1 MDNRRPGMAELK
13 VLRAGCGACNSPQ
26 RLPGLGAITG
36 RLEQPPSDLMR
47 LQHRQKDNTPVGW
60 EDGCVRNQTRRIMAP
75 GLGPSRLSRPWCPWL
90 ILQST
95 ANSACSISKSC
106 LSFAQASPSRRQTNA
121 SPWSIGGFCQLQGL
135 SCHCDSV
142 IASPLRAGQSK
153 KRGAHCPEPPRFF
166 SPEAPFRLRR
176 DHAQVHWL
184 PQRAAQSGTAFATW
198 PAQPPRIRAS
208 DADSDRTPS
217 QAQSRIPPPA
227 AVTSSRSEALQG
239 FQVDRTRHCAP
250 EHELRPVGHWAL
262 QQQPD
267 TWFQA
272 PLFR

>member
-153 KRGAHCPEPPRFF
+153 KRGAHCPEPPRL
-166 SPEAPFRLRR
+166 SLPRLRSVCDGTKPR
-176 DHAQVHWL
+176 SIPL
-184 PQRAAQSGTAFATW
+184 AAPTGCPIRHSVCDLASTATE
-198 PAQPPRIRAS
+198 
-208 DADSDRTPS
+208 D
-217 QAQSRIPPPA
+217 
-227 AVTSSRSEALQG
+227 QG
-239 FQVDRTRHCAP
+239 
-250 EHELRPVGHWAL
+250 LRRRL
-262 QQQPD
+262 
-267 TWFQA
+267 
-272 PLFR
+272 

>member
-1 MDNRRPGMAELK
+1 M
-13 VLRAGCGACNSPQ
+13 LRAGCGACNSPL

-176 DHAQVHWL
+176 DQAQVHSIGCPNGL
-184 PQRAAQSGTAFATW
+184 PN
-198 PAQPPRIRAS
+198 PAQR
-208 DADSDRTPS
+208 
-217 QAQSRIPPPA
+217 
-227 AVTSSRSEALQG
+227 
-239 FQVDRTRHCAP
+239 
-250 EHELRPVGHWAL
+250 LRPGQHSHRGSGPPTPTLTGRRLRLNLAFL
-262 QQQPD
+262 LRRP
-267 TWFQA
+267 
-272 PLFR
+272 